1 LNTKALGS
9 VDKFGEKMSNYLIED
24 ELDDLF
30 SDVKTDPLFQEA
42 LAELEPG
49 YQIADHRLSKGLT
62 QAELAALAGT
72 SQSSIAR
79 LENGSSPPSLSYL
92 RRVAK
97 ALDASVEVKIV
108 SSVTDDSQDE
118 EQSALLDAVNY
129 LHEDALEDIQ
139 NKKYF
144 DAHDKL
150 ETLSNLIE
158 KCDPSRQTQLLLRTI
173 DSEII
178 LVDQLNQL
186 ANSLFSIKAG
196 LDNFIEQINTD
207 QSRRQHAHDR
217 AYLSDL
223 AYQKNPISSF
233 ENVYIEV
240 TQSRQ
245 K

>member
-1 LNTKALGS
+1 
-9 VDKFGEKMSNYLIED
+9 MSNYLIED
-24 ELDDLF
+24 ELNDLF
-30 SDVKTDPLFQEA
+30 SDVKDDPEFQEA

-49 YQIADHRLSKGLT
+49 YQIADHRLSMGLT
-62 QAELAALAGT
+62 QTELAALAGT

-79 LENGSSPPSLSYL
+79 LENGSSPPSISFL

-97 ALDASVEVKIV
+97 ALNATVEVKIV
-108 SSVTDDSQDE
+108 SNVSDDPQEDD
-118 EQSALLDAVNY
+118 QRALLDAVNY
-129 LHEDALEDIQ
+129 LHEDALTDIQ
-139 NKKYF
+139 QEKYF

-150 ETLSNLIE
+150 ETLSKLIE
-158 KCDPSRQTQLLLRTI
+158 KCDPSRETQLLLSTI
-173 DSEII
+173 NSEII

-207 QSRRQHAHDR
+207 QSRQQHAHDR

-223 AYQKNPISSF
+223 AYQKNPISSL
-233 ENVYIEV
+233 ENAYIEI

-245 K
+245 I